1 MVKPQVGKNM
11 KKIVLS
17 IIIALMALSA
27 NAEERLYPVTYIN
40 FTEGAVFYL
49 SARNPCDDGGFL
61 GRMIWGEEKLIGCW
75 KIEQNGDIVVDM
87 YGKIYRGSGDKI
99 KVRWEWIDVKK
110 NDPLHDHEEYTVLL

>member
-1 MVKPQVGKNM
+1 MKNCIFAM
-11 KKIVLS
+11 L
-17 IIIALMALSA
+17 IAVQAFAAS
-27 NAEERLYPVTYIN
+27 AEERFYPVTYVN

-49 SARNPCDDGGFL
+49 NSSKECEGGGFF

-99 KVRWEWIDVKK
+99 KVRWEWIDVNKS
-110 NDPLHDHEEYTVLL
+110 DPLHDHEECTALL